1 MTDCPNPC
9 INNDYAEKTKLFNI
23 LESENDDKWNQL
35 ISKLVNNP
43 IVKNNL
49 ISTSEHDLQF
59 KWSHEDKS
67 LIMITQIDNLIQTA
81 IQTVKNKLY
90 AFGFQTVTDSV
101 DMDFYNFI
109 GPWYSDCDE
118 PRIETKGCIDQLI
131 NPSADGVK
139 KDTIITQHVENYII
153 ELTNVLKYMLTK
165 IDEISKDK
173 DKSDSHDYFILIR
186 NMAGIKKGSAVDAQD
201 AKLVA
206 ESWHKDYLWA
216 PAEFSSIIYYK
227 NLILKDDQIN
237 YPPDIYNE
245 PEIVAEELSNQQK
258 LEIIKFRGIEN
269 WKEDTN
275 ISGADFCLTPLFI
288 NEVGLNYFFNQEE
301 IGNYFRDLFFE
312 FVKQEAIQNLSSN
325 KDSELIKKIKEH
337 ELYDIDVQDE
347 LSSRYDKSEFELEVN
362 IFDEISS
369 LLNSIF
375 KDLNYLTDDLK
386 KIEFNLESIDD
397 MEGFITLKP
406 SIIVGKEI
414 KYKGTILGLDKEEG
428 DNKYYNVINKTTDEI
443 ESVIEKDII
452 ITLLDIINAVKK
464 YYRDNTEIIKISSS
478 EDTPDEFI
486 IRDLFYSTIIATPII
501 DTGGRI
507 YDSIKMIKAAFKSFH
522 TEGILKDIFSIP
534 KYTDV
539 DDEKLEKFITE
550 NIDVDNLYVFKSI
563 ETMLNSVDKRAI
575 YLFMNEFSYLINF
588 INFINSLLNSMSK
601 GISKPTIKK
610 ISEIRQ
616 NILYID
622 SLIPSY
628 DYEDQTE
635 PSKEYSKLP
644 YHITKRDELIIAI
657 KKPNLLLK
665 AKENWLKGRIVF
677 FSKEHFYVRL
687 EEIVV
692 QDVKRTRYISG
703 DKTATAKVNEIAD
716 ELIYTDDSWIPKVQ
730 RQIKKYCPYPSDN
743 ACIKLNWD
751 DYGTTWK
758 IPLANLNPAK
768 ISTPWYSGPDVF
780 NQDLN
785 NFINKSDDR
794 RRKDIVRKSKIII
807 GSKINLE
814 AESRFAQKMAIE
826 KRTGGID
833 DNYKL
838 RNNKKNI
845 YKNSVGCSPHKYYIP
860 KVKLNDALIWDNQ
873 NTVHRS
879 PFMESTKTVIRS
891 FLNIRFL
898 KKDEDRPHPY
908 VSKDMDMSQLM
919 A

>member
-1 MTDCPNPC
+1 M
-9 INNDYAEKTKLFNI
+9 
-23 LESENDDKWNQL
+23 
-35 ISKLVNNP
+35 
-43 IVKNNL
+43 
-49 ISTSEHDLQF
+49 
-59 KWSHEDKS
+59 
-67 LIMITQIDNLIQTA
+67 
-81 IQTVKNKLY
+81 
-90 AFGFQTVTDSV
+90 
-101 DMDFYNFI
+101 
-109 GPWYSDCDE
+109 
-118 PRIETKGCIDQLI
+118 
-131 NPSADGVK
+131 
-139 KDTIITQHVENYII
+139 
-153 ELTNVLKYMLTK
+153 
-165 IDEISKDK
+165 
-173 DKSDSHDYFILIR
+173 
-186 NMAGIKKGSAVDAQD
+186 
-201 AKLVA
+201 
-206 ESWHKDYLWA
+206 
-216 PAEFSSIIYYK
+216 
-227 NLILKDDQIN
+227 KDDQIN
-237 YPPDIYNE
+237 YPPDIYDE
-245 PEIVAEELSNQQK
+245 TEIVAEELSNQQK
-258 LEIIKFRGIEN
+258 LEIIKFRGIKN

-288 NEVGLNYFFNQEE
+288 NEVGLNYFFKQKE

-312 FVKQEAIQNLSSN
+312 FVKQEAIQNLNSN

-397 MEGFITLKP
+397 MEGFIRLKP
-406 SIIVGKEI
+406 SIMVAQGI

-452 ITLLDIINAVKK
+452 ITLLDIINAVKN
-464 YYRDNTEIIKISSS
+464 YYRDNTKIIKISSS

-486 IRDLFYSTIIATPII
+486 IRDLLYSTIIATPII

-522 TEGILKDIFSIP
+522 TEGKLKDIFSIP
-534 KYTDV
+534 KHTDV

-657 KKPNLLLK
+657 KKPNSLLK

-677 FSKEHFYVRL
+677 FSKEHFYVR
-687 EEIVV
+687 
-692 QDVKRTRYISG
+692 
-703 DKTATAKVNEIAD
+703 
-716 ELIYTDDSWIPKVQ
+716 
-730 RQIKKYCPYPSDN
+730 YCSS
-743 ACIKLNWD
+743 I
-751 DYGTTWK
+751 
-758 IPLANLNPAK
+758 
-768 ISTPWYSGPDVF
+768 
-780 NQDLN
+780 
-785 NFINKSDDR
+785 
-794 RRKDIVRKSKIII
+794 
-807 GSKINLE
+807 
-814 AESRFAQKMAIE
+814 
-826 KRTGGID
+826 
-833 DNYKL
+833 
-838 RNNKKNI
+838 
-845 YKNSVGCSPHKYYIP
+845 
-860 KVKLNDALIWDNQ
+860 
-873 NTVHRS
+873 
-879 PFMESTKTVIRS
+879 
-891 FLNIRFL
+891 
-898 KKDEDRPHPY
+898 
-908 VSKDMDMSQLM
+908 
-919 A
+919 